1 MRLFFV
7 GGPETSRRGCE
18 QHGKSYLIRRRRG
31 EEGGGGGSLT
41 GGAIPSAY
49 SWAWCRWYSRVVE
62 VSVRIEVAAGS
73 QRPQLQDHLDS
84 NPAPACA
91 GRLHSVSDHVPAR
104 PFDDAGGAM
113 EHRRRLPDVLGC
125 VDDVDYHTVASTPY
139 TAALARSSCVWAPSL
154 SATHRGAQPA
164 PCRRSS
170 PGGVLPGAAASA
182 RLRRPPRPDRQPS
195 PGCVDRGVLAGAC
208 GLTPDPAG
216 AARVRVRS
224 HSSAGLRPN
233 RGRLWPQRRRPRLL
247 HTASGRGKRR
257 CGPWLASLN
266 TPATAASHVPRTSSS
281 LRPSQRHLLSHG
293 TVPNAARMSRVRR
306 RGGPK
311 RPGVVI
317 RPGWLLWLPENRRGR
332 MLSPRTAHLRGSARE
347 RKRP

>member
-1 MRLFFV
+1 
-7 GGPETSRRGCE
+7 
-18 QHGKSYLIRRRRG
+18 
-31 EEGGGGGSLT
+31 
-41 GGAIPSAY
+41 
-49 SWAWCRWYSRVVE
+49 
-62 VSVRIEVAAGS
+62 
-73 QRPQLQDHLDS
+73 
-84 NPAPACA
+84 
-91 GRLHSVSDHVPAR
+91 
-104 PFDDAGGAM
+104 M

-125 VDDVDYHTVASTPY
+125 GEDVDYHTVASTPY

-154 SATHRGAQPA
+154 GATHRGAQPA

-170 PGGVLPGAAASA
+170 PAGVLPGAAASA
-182 RLRRPPRPDRQPS
+182 RLCRPPRPNRQPS

-208 GLTPDPAG
+208 GSTPDPAG

-233 RGRLWPQRRRPRLL
+233 RGRLWPQRRRSRLL

-293 TVPNAARMSRVRR
+293 NVPKRRANVRGDGPEGRTGAPWRRDQAGLAALAARKQA
-306 RGGPK
+306 GQ
-311 RPGVVI
+311 
-317 RPGWLLWLPENRRGR
+317 
-332 MLSPRTAHLRGSARE
+332 MLSPRTAHARGSARE